1 MCDADLTDT
10 GKEGCATQASKQWDQ
25 PLSIENDYETIGR
38 FAQDFSWS
46 IYSISPYV
54 QIACLQIL

>member
-10 GKEGCATQASKQWDQ
+10 GKDGCATQAFQAGGISRSPFKM
-25 PLSIENDYETIGR
+25 NYEAIGR

-46 IYSISPYV
+46 IYTISPYV
-54 QIACLQIL
+54 EIA

>member
-25 PLSIENDYETIGR
+25 PLSIENELRNYRTFCSG
-38 FAQDFSWS
+38 F
-46 IYSISPYV
+46 
-54 QIACLQIL
+54 